1 VSAATLARLP
11 QQAKTATFVAGT
23 GSQTHTE
30 TGPALASVLRAA
42 HLRAGLDTWVAAVG
56 SDGYVATV
64 TSAEAWPGGRPLLIP
79 HRGRSALA
87 APRLVTNGR

>member
-30 TGPALASVLRAA
+30 TGPALASLLRAA

-87 APRLVTNGR
+87 APRLVTDGR